1 MDDFRGLIID
11 IYLSSKIPNYE
22 RTVRDGEIKRNRCN
36 QFDGKYCKLIKTKD
50 WVLQVWSVGDNVSP
64 HPILCYLCPY
74 YGSNIEGSVNTSL
87 LQLLREY
94 ISIKNGIEREISN
107 LESKIGQMLYSS
119 VVLRRRRQELLSILD
134 EVESKIN
141 IIKALIRYQDSLDHI

>member
-22 RTVRDGEIKRNRCN
+22 RTIKDGEIRRNRCN
-36 QFDGKYCKLIKTKD
+36 QFDGKYCRLVKTKD
-50 WVLQVWSVGDNVSP
+50 WILQAWSVGENISP

-94 ISIKNGIEREISN
+94 ISIKNGIEREIFN
-107 LESKIGQMLYSS
+107 LESKIGEMLYSS
-119 VVLRRRRQELLSILD
+119 LVLKRRRQELINTLNEI
-134 EVESKIN
+134 ESKIN
-141 IIKALIRYQDSLDHI
+141 IIKVLIRYQDNLDRI